1 MRRVKMSTVQLDDPL
16 TPDEPSPEGP
26 PPPVARAA
34 RAMVGATCLVVVL
47 AASILGA
54 TSRPATTPAP
64 SPGQSAQAPLDAC
77 PGDHMR
83 SSASSCLGP
92 CGRYVHMP
100 PPVDVACEDAQRVTA
115 GASPARPKVR
125 GAGPLATPHP
135 A

>member
-1 MRRVKMSTVQLDDPL
+1 MRRVTMSTVQLDDPL
-16 TPDEPSPEGP
+16 TPDDPSPEGP

-54 TSRPATTPAP
+54 ASRPATTPAP

-83 SSASSCLGP
+83 SSDSSCLGP

-100 PPVDVACEDAQRVTA
+100 PSVDVACEDAQRVTA
-115 GASPARPKVR
+115 TFPSAKVTPDGAW
-125 GAGPLATPHP
+125 
-135 A
+135 